1 MEKRPKMKVY
11 HIEAIR
17 MEKEPD
23 LELKALNSYC
33 GTQNYYRYMGVL
45 LTDGVKYL
53 MENGYSWFVTD
64 AIAVI
69 VAHPK
74 IRRHLQKDDFL
85 TIKLKLNKDED
96 GYTTADMIITD
107 GNDTQLYRQ
116 HYDLTDA
123 KRELKLF
130 YTGNVLMLAS
140 EY

>member
-1 MEKRPKMKVY
+1 
-11 HIEAIR
+11 

-23 LELKALNSYC
+23 LELKALNNYY
-33 GTQNYYRYMGVL
+33 GTQNYYLYMGVL
-45 LTDGVKYL
+45 FTDGIRYI

-74 IRRHLQKDDFL
+74 IRQHLQKDDFL
-85 TIKLKLNKDED
+85 VIRLKLNKDR
-96 GYTTADMIITD
+96 GGFTTADMIIED
-107 GNDTQLYRQ
+107 GNYKELYRQ
-116 HYDLTDA
+116 HYNITNA

-130 YTGNVLMLAS
+130 YTGNVLMLSS

>member
-1 MEKRPKMKVY
+1 MEKK
-11 HIEAIR
+11 
-17 MEKEPD
+17 PD
-23 LELKALNSYC
+23 LELKALDSYC
-33 GTQNYYRYMGVL
+33 GTQSYYRYMGVL

-74 IRRHLQKDDFL
+74 IRRHLQEDDFL

>member
-1 MEKRPKMKVY
+1 MGKK
-11 HIEAIR
+11 
-17 MEKEPD
+17 PD

-45 LTDGVKYL
+45 ITDGIRYI

-85 TIKLKLNKDED
+85 TINLKLNKDED
-96 GYTTADMIITD
+96 GYATADMIFED
-107 GNDTQLYRQ
+107 GDYNELYRQ

-130 YTGNVLMLAS
+130 YTGNTLMLS
-140 EY
+140 NEY

>member
-1 MEKRPKMKVY
+1 
-11 HIEAIR
+11 

-23 LELKALNSYC
+23 LELKGLNEFY
-33 GTQNYYRYMGVL
+33 GTQNYYQYMGVL
-45 LTDGVKYL
+45 FTDGVKYL

-85 TIKLKLNKDED
+85 TVKLKLTGE
-96 GYTTADMIITD
+96 YEADMIITD

-116 HYDLTDA
+116 HYDFTDA